1 MFRRSIAGARRRRML
16 IASALCL
23 FALRALIPIGFM
35 LSVGASG
42 AAVTLCQDY
51 APLLSGAAAQHAHH
65 HAYGA
70 AGAASND
77 LQLSGSEAHGLCPFA
92 AAGHLGWHCSEL
104 PAISA
109 PPAQADSRV
118 AAATPDVA
126 PVRFFL
132 SFAHSPRAPPLLNLG

>member
-1 MFRRSIAGARRRRML
+1 MVRRSIAGARRRRML

-77 LQLSGSEAHGLCPFA
+77 LQLSGSEAHGLCPLA
-92 AAGHLGWHCSEL
+92 AARPPGGHCSEL
-104 PAISA
+104 PALSV
-109 PPAQADSRV
+109 PPPQGDSRG
-118 AAATPDVA
+118 AAAAPDVP

-132 SFAHSPRAPPLLNLG
+132 SFSPPPPPPPL